1 MSGYPVAVILLK
13 QDSYNGEDAL
23 NLCIGLSFNNLNT
36 SHDKTENHIMPKSN
50 RNIRLLYR
58 ISLRQDIFC

>member
-13 QDSYNGEDAL
+13 QDSYNGEDAP

-36 SHDKTENHIMPKSN
+36 SHDETENHIKPK
-50 RNIRLLYR
+50 
-58 ISLRQDIFC
+58 